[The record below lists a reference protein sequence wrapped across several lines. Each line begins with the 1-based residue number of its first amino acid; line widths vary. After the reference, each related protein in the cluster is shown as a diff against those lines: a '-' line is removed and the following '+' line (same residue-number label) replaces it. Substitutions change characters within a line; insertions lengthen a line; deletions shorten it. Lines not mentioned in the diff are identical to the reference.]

1 MIYKRSCKKRRS
13 YKKRAVTKKMNK
25 IQKYQLGGSSGDVV
39 SVTSKTKQF
48 LDEVNEQLLD
58 EQLSKNKAITLLNE
72 MTIED
77 TYKLQKELYKMI
89 DNKEDHRKYDYIFD
103 NYFVQIERNFDILE
117 NGLKNDGIIDIENYN
132 LRYGLLPI
140 SKINMNLR
148 QITIFSKPKT
158 IRLNDTIEYKE
169 FNSDII
175 KTYEIYKNEI
185 KNNAI
190 ILINIDKVGI
200 NKIHKIHKLINY
212 LITHVKYKISYWI
225 SPRHVHILVEQPSPD
240 TSLDTILKE
249 IQTKELEKL
258 EKLEKLEESDE
269 TDE

>member
-48 LDEVNEQLLD
+48 LDEVNNGYE
-58 EQLSKNKAITLLNE
+58 SKNKAITLLNE

-77 TYKLQKELYKMI
+77 TYKLQEELYKMI
-89 DNKEDHRKYDYIFD
+89 DNDKYDYIYD
-103 NYFVQIERNFDILE
+103 NYVVQIERNFFILK
-117 NGLKNDGIIDIENYN
+117 NGLTNDGIINIENYN

-148 QITIFSKPKT
+148 QITISSKPKKIT
-158 IRLNDTIEYKE
+158 LNDKIEYKE
-169 FNSDII
+169 FNSDIMKTY

-185 KNNAI
+185 ENNAI
-190 ILINIDKVGI
+190 ILINIDEVGI

-258 EKLEKLEESDE
+258 EESDE
-269 TDE
+269 SGETDE